1 MGAPAKF
8 MFDMDFAAPQKAP
21 EHTITEA
28 EVADRIAN
36 AEARAYRAGF
46 DAAATEARAESDR
59 RIALAMEEI
68 NIAINSIA
76 HGLNA
81 VEARL
86 EMEAVEVA
94 VAIARRL
101 CGQLI
106 ANEPMTEMMA
116 LVSDCLRHL
125 TTTPH
130 IVIRINDTI
139 YDNAHERIERIAKQ
153 TGFQGRLVILA
164 EPDVPNG
171 DCKIEW
177 ADGGIVLDRG
187 ATEEKINELVSR
199 YMAAREQ
206 AGALRH

>member
-8 MFDMDFAAPQKAP
+8 MFDMDFAAPEKAP
-21 EHTITEA
+21 ERTITEK
-28 EVADRIAN
+28 EVADLVAN

-46 DAAATEARAESDR
+46 DTASNEARAESDR

-68 NIAINSIA
+68 NISISNIA

-81 VEARL
+81 VETRM

-94 VAIARRL
+94 VSIARKL

-106 ANEPMTEMMA
+106 ANEPMTELMA
-116 LVSDCLRHL
+116 MVSDCLRHL

-130 IVIRINDTI
+130 IVIRINDAI
-139 YDNAHERIERIAKQ
+139 YDAAHDRIERVAKQ

-164 EPDVPNG
+164 EPDIPNG

-187 ATEEKINELVSR
+187 ATDAKINELVSR
-199 YMAAREQ
+199 YMAARQ
-206 AGALRH
+206 QVGTLRY